1 MTSNLVNLI
10 LFILLGIYPTYLLF
24 IDIQDDHDEM
34 ATMGTIVAATFID
47 LVLYLFASKGV
58 WKENGIKIMLFFEYS
73 LTLFMCLRCIV
84 AVPITISHHNTNP
97 NGGGSLDQY
106 MMCGY
111 LLLAMSIV
119 AYHRKSYFIPPKKS
133 QLS

>member
-34 ATMGTIVAATFID
+34 ATMGTIVATTFID

-58 WKENGIKIMLFFEYS
+58 WKEVRPS
-73 LTLFMCLRCIV
+73 R
-84 AVPITISHHNTNP
+84 
-97 NGGGSLDQY
+97 
-106 MMCGY
+106 
-111 LLLAMSIV
+111 
-119 AYHRKSYFIPPKKS
+119 RKPATPCC
-133 QLS
+133 